1 MRGKFPCASFS
12 TKIKFEG
19 RAEHRSR
26 DPIWREARP
35 PPLSPAYKMYHEIY
49 QNSINKEVMV
59 WVGYKKSLGVRIS
72 SYNRL
77 LRSIVLYDDF
87 EIFIIFLSFIS
98 VLYRS

>member
-1 MRGKFPCASFS
+1 MKTKSQKAAGLRPAYFFSFS
-12 TKIKFEG
+12 TKTGGVG
-19 RAEHRSR
+19 RFTYLNR
-26 DPIWREARP
+26 
-35 PPLSPAYKMYHEIY
+35 LSPAYKMHHEIY